1 MALFKPAVKTG
12 ARYTGLCKSAIVG
25 FTDKSGQFQYGD
37 LLLEVSLMQE
47 GQEWPRTM
55 SIMGVI
61 EKDSKGV
68 ATGGNAFK
76 RLYDFFGTIGCKA
89 GLNLKGDW
97 EDEDGNPITDIEEYL
112 TSRYAQDETSDDLSF
127 DYYAYYYKEA
137 PKTPGGKSYVKVM
150 PLLTKATNEGEAQ
163 IMSSVDWRKKNG
175 YLKEYV
181 EGATPVETADIGLS
195 ALDNL

>member
-1 MALFKPAVKTG
+1 MNENSTAAILNHHAKGGANKTHANKAV
-12 ARYTGLCKSAIVG
+12 
-25 FTDKSGQFQYGD
+25 D
-37 LLLEVSLMQE
+37 LLAWYKKKFPNRKNILKK
-47 GQEWPRTM
+47 
-55 SIMGVI
+55 I
-61 EKDSKGV
+61 
-68 ATGGNAFK
+68 
-76 RLYDFFGTIGCKA
+76 KA
-89 GLNLKGDW
+89 S
-97 EDEDGNPITDIEEYL
+97 DIEEYL